1 MWFVGLDHSSPMR
14 HMVIYTFKLNN
25 IVPYVIKPPS
35 LMNEIEIFETKE
47 PVGDIYNSKKFKFT
61 RILD

>member
-1 MWFVGLDHSSPMR
+1 MR